1 MSQENNSGS
10 TLLLTF
16 LAGAALGALVVG
28 LTTPKTGAEVRDD
41 LKALG
46 RKARRKAGEL
56 ADDAE
61 EAWEEVKDRT
71 AHAATDLK
79 RGVKDAA
86 HDLRG

>member
-28 LTTPKTGAEVRDD
+28 LTTPKTGAEVRGD

-46 RKARRKAGEL
+46 RRARRKAGEI
-56 ADDAE
+56 AEDAE
-61 EAWEEVKDRT
+61 AAWESVKDRT

-86 HDLRG
+86 SDLRG

>member
-46 RKARRKAGEL
+46 RRARRKAGEL

-61 EAWEEVKDRT
+61 EAWETMKGRT
-71 AHAATDLK
+71 ALAATDLK
-79 RGVKDAA
+79 RGVKEAA
-86 HDLRG
+86 QDLRG

>member
-28 LTTPKTGAEVRDD
+28 LTTPKTGAEVRND

-61 EAWEEVKDRT
+61 EVWEEVKVRT
-71 AHAATDLK
+71 THAANDFK

-86 HDLRG
+86 HDLQG